1 MATITAYET
10 AAGRRWE
17 VRYRKPGGAST
28 RKRGFERRRD
38 AEAWAA
44 QHVTTAIATNTYV
57 APSAG
62 SMTVSM
68 LWGKYVAAH
77 EGVWKPS
84 HLRTQDSAWRVHV
97 APVFGERRIASIVP
111 SDVQAWVSSMSSNGA
126 SASTV
131 LRAFGVLK
139 GIMEMAQRDR
149 VVAYADC
156 VEHIQLPQKPSGK
169 EDRHYLTPEQLV
181 ALAAESGS
189 HGLLVLVLG
198 LCGVRWGEAS
208 GLRARDVDVEQLVA
222 LAAESGSHGLLVLVL
237 GLCGLRWGEASGLRA
252 RDVDVERGVLHVRR
266 TITKVGTRYVEG
278 VPKSWERRDVP
289 VPASL
294 MRRLQAALPH
304 DPDALVF
311 CEADGHALRQ
321 QSSSPAWGW
330 WSRALERAPHDS
342 DALVFCEAD
351 GHALRQQSSSP
362 ARGWWSRALERAGL
376 ERMTCHDLR
385 HTAAS
390 IAVSSGAN
398 VKALQRML
406 GHKSAAM
413 TLDVYAD
420 LFDED
425 LLGVS
430 TRVDERVQSLL

>member
-17 VRYRKPGGAST
+17 VRYRKPNGRST

-38 AEAWAA
+38 AEAWMAE
-44 QHVTTAIATNTYV
+44 HVVTAIATNSYV

-62 SMTVSM
+62 AMTVGM
-68 LWGKYVAAH
+68 LWTKYVAAH

-84 HLRTQDSAWRVHV
+84 HLRTQECAWRVHV
-97 APVFGERRIASIVP
+97 SPVFGERRIASIVP

-149 VVAYADC
+149 LIAHADC
-156 VEHIQLPQKPSGK
+156 VEHIQLPHKPSGK
-169 EDRHYLTPEQLV
+169 EDRHYLTP
-181 ALAAESGS
+181 
-189 HGLLVLVLG
+189 
-198 LCGVRWGEAS
+198 
-208 GLRARDVDVEQLVA
+208 EQLVA

-252 RDVDVERGVLHVRR
+252 RDVDVDKGVLHVRR

-294 MRRLQAALPH
+294 LRRLQAALPH

-321 QSSSPAWGW
+321 QSSSPAW
-330 WSRALERAPHDS
+330 
-342 DALVFCEAD
+342 
-351 GHALRQQSSSP
+351 
-362 ARGWWSRALERAGL
+362 GWWSRALERAGL

>member
-1 MATITAYET
+1 MANITSYET

-44 QHVTTAIATNTYV
+44 EHVTTAIATNTYV

-62 SMTVSM
+62 SMTVGM

-111 SDVQAWVSSMSSNGA
+111 SDVQAWVSSMSAGGA

-149 VVAYADC
+149 LIVHADC
-156 VEHIQLPQKPSGK
+156 VEHIQLPHKPSGK

-189 HGLLVLVLG
+189 H
-198 LCGVRWGEAS
+198 R
-208 GLRARDVDVEQLVA
+208 
-222 LAAESGSHGLLVLVL
+222 LLVLVL

-252 RDVDVERGVLHVRR
+252 RDVDVDKGVLHVRR

-294 MRRLQAALPH
+294 LRRLQASLPH

-321 QSSSPAWGW
+321 QSSSPAW
-330 WSRALERAPHDS
+330 
-342 DALVFCEAD
+342 
-351 GHALRQQSSSP
+351 
-362 ARGWWSRALERAGL
+362 GWWSRALERAGL

>member
-1 MATITAYET
+1 MATITAYDT

-17 VRYRKPGGAST
+17 VRYRKPNGRST

-44 QHVTTAIATNTYV
+44 EHVTTAIATNTYV

-62 SMTVSM
+62 SMTVGM

-97 APVFGERRIASIVP
+97 APVFGERRIASILP

-149 VVAYADC
+149 LIAHADC
-156 VEHIQLPQKPSGK
+156 VEHIQLPHKPTGK
-169 EDRHYLTPEQLV
+169 DDRHYLTPEQLV
-181 ALAAESGS
+181 ALAG
-189 HGLLVLVLG
+189 
-198 LCGVRWGEAS
+198 
-208 GLRARDVDVEQLVA
+208 
-222 LAAESGSHGLLVLVL
+222 ESGSHGLLVLVL

-294 MRRLQAALPH
+294 MRRLAGALPH

-321 QSSSPAWGW
+321 QSATPAWGW
-330 WSRALERAPHDS
+330 WSRALEH
-342 DALVFCEAD
+342 
-351 GHALRQQSSSP
+351 
-362 ARGWWSRALERAGL
+362 AGL

>member
-1 MATITAYET
+1 MANITAYET
-10 AAGRRWE
+10 ASGRRWE
-17 VRYRKPGGAST
+17 VRYRKPNGRST

-38 AEAWAA
+38 AEAWMAE
-44 QHVTTAIATNTYV
+44 HVVTAIATNSYV

-62 SMTVSM
+62 AMTVGM
-68 LWGKYVAAH
+68 LWSKYVAAH

-84 HLRTQDSAWRVHV
+84 HLRTQECAWRVHV

-111 SDVQAWVSSMSSNGA
+111 SDVQAWVSSMSAGGA

-149 VVAYADC
+149 LIAHADC
-156 VEHIQLPQKPSGK
+156 VEHIQLPHKPSGK
-169 EDRHYLTPEQLV
+169 EDRHYLTP
-181 ALAAESGS
+181 
-189 HGLLVLVLG
+189 
-198 LCGVRWGEAS
+198 
-208 GLRARDVDVEQLVA
+208 EQLVA

-289 VPASL
+289 VPTSL

-321 QSSSPAWGW
+321 QSSSPAW
-330 WSRALERAPHDS
+330 
-342 DALVFCEAD
+342 
-351 GHALRQQSSSP
+351 
-362 ARGWWSRALERAGL
+362 GWWSRALERAGL

>member
-1 MATITAYET
+1 MATITAYDT

-17 VRYRKPGGAST
+17 VRYRKPNGRST

-44 QHVTTAIATNTYV
+44 QHVVTAIANNSYV

-149 VVAYADC
+149 LIVHADC
-156 VEHIQLPQKPSGK
+156 VEHIQLPHKPSGK
-169 EDRHYLTPEQLV
+169 EDRHYLTP
-181 ALAAESGS
+181 
-189 HGLLVLVLG
+189 
-198 LCGVRWGEAS
+198 
-208 GLRARDVDVEQLVA
+208 EQLVA

-330 WSRALERAPHDS
+330 WSRALERA
-342 DALVFCEAD
+342 
-351 GHALRQQSSSP
+351 
-362 ARGWWSRALERAGL
+362 GL

>member
-1 MATITAYET
+1 MAE
-10 AAGRRWE
+10 
-17 VRYRKPGGAST
+17 
-28 RKRGFERRRD
+28 
-38 AEAWAA
+38 
-44 QHVTTAIATNTYV
+44 HVVTAIATNSYV

-62 SMTVSM
+62 AMTVGM

-149 VVAYADC
+149 LIAHADC
-156 VEHIQLPQKPSGK
+156 VEHIQLPHKPSGK

-198 LCGVRWGEAS
+198 LCGLRVEHIQLPHKPS
-208 GLRARDVDVEQLVA
+208 GKEDRHYLTPEQLVA

-252 RDVDVERGVLHVRR
+252 RDVDVDKGVLHVRR

-294 MRRLQAALPH
+294 MRLLQAALPH

-321 QSSSPAWGW
+321 QSSSPSWGW
-330 WSRALERAPHDS
+330 WSRALEH
-342 DALVFCEAD
+342 
-351 GHALRQQSSSP
+351 
-362 ARGWWSRALERAGL
+362 AGL

>member
-1 MATITAYET
+1 MAE
-10 AAGRRWE
+10 
-17 VRYRKPGGAST
+17 
-28 RKRGFERRRD
+28 
-38 AEAWAA
+38 
-44 QHVTTAIATNTYV
+44 HVVTAIATNSYV

-62 SMTVSM
+62 AMTVGM

-149 VVAYADC
+149 LIAHADC
-156 VEHIQLPQKPSGK
+156 VEHIQLPHKPSGK
-169 EDRHYLTPEQLV
+169 EDRHYLTP
-181 ALAAESGS
+181 
-189 HGLLVLVLG
+189 
-198 LCGVRWGEAS
+198 
-208 GLRARDVDVEQLVA
+208 EQLVA

-252 RDVDVERGVLHVRR
+252 RDVDVDKGVLHVRR

-294 MRRLQAALPH
+294 LRRLQAALPH

-321 QSSSPAWGW
+321 QSSSPAW
-330 WSRALERAPHDS
+330 
-342 DALVFCEAD
+342 
-351 GHALRQQSSSP
+351 
-362 ARGWWSRALERAGL
+362 GWWSRALERAGL

>member
-1 MATITAYET
+1 M
-10 AAGRRWE
+10 
-17 VRYRKPGGAST
+17 
-28 RKRGFERRRD
+28 
-38 AEAWAA
+38 
-44 QHVTTAIATNTYV
+44 
-57 APSAG
+57 SA
-62 SMTVSM
+62 
-68 LWGKYVAAH
+68 
-77 EGVWKPS
+77 
-84 HLRTQDSAWRVHV
+84 
-97 APVFGERRIASIVP
+97 
-111 SDVQAWVSSMSSNGA
+111 NGA

-139 GIMEMAQRDR
+139 GIMEMAARDR
-149 VVAYADC
+149 LIAHADC
-156 VEHIQLPQKPSGK
+156 VEHIQLPHKPAGK

-181 ALAAESGS
+181 ALAG
-189 HGLLVLVLG
+189 
-198 LCGVRWGEAS
+198 
-208 GLRARDVDVEQLVA
+208 
-222 LAAESGSHGLLVLVL
+222 ESGSHGLLVLVL

-266 TITKVGTRYVEG
+266 TITKVGVEYVEG

-321 QSSSPAWGW
+321 QSATPAW
-330 WSRALERAPHDS
+330 
-342 DALVFCEAD
+342 
-351 GHALRQQSSSP
+351 
-362 ARGWWSRALERAGL
+362 GWWSRALERAGL